1 MGVAPRMQ
9 LAFPL
14 RKPQFAQL
22 CKNPPTGS
30 AAQVAADAR
39 QPEEAARWRLP
50 AIREKHLDVWQTWDR
65 ARLAAEVRVLAGG
78 LAFPIRSTTAKSQ
91 ATASILHFCSL
102 TLGKRG
108 LNTGF
113 TAG

>member
-1 MGVAPRMQ
+1 MAIDIRTLDTFPKL
-9 LAFPL
+9 LAHH
-14 RKPQFAQL
+14 
-22 CKNPPTGS
+22 
-30 AAQVAADAR
+30 AQVSG
-39 QPEEAARWRLP
+39 RLP

-102 TLGKRG
+102 TTCSWSSATAKPISAFWVGKAISAA
-108 LNTGF
+108 
-113 TAG
+113 TASW